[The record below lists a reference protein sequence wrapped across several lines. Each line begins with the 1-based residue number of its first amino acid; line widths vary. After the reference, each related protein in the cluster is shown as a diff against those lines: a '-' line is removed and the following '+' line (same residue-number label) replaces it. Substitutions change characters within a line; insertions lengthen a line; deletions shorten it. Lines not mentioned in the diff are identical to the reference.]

1 MIRELK
7 FDDIDKKYFK
17 LLCQLSGEEKS
28 YKFMFWQAIM
38 TFWLKYEG
46 NNDHQVFVYEREG
59 EVLGTATILVENK
72 LLHYGSRVGH
82 IEDVVVDQNKRLGG
96 VGKELIQKCV
106 EFAEERLCYKVIL
119 DCGEHNVAFYE
130 SCGFRAA
137 EGCMRLDL

>member
-1 MIRELK
+1 MIRELEVV
-7 FDDIDKKYFK
+7 DVDEKYFK

-28 YKFMFWQAIM
+28 YNWQAVM
-38 TFWLKYEG
+38 TFWLKYED
-46 NNDHQVFVYEREG
+46 NDDHQVFVYEREG

-82 IEDVVVDQNKRLGG
+82 IEDVVVDQNKRLSG
-96 VGKELIQKCV
+96 VGKALIEKCV
-106 EFAEERLCYKVIL
+106 EFAKEKCCYKVIL
-119 DCGEHNVAFYE
+119 DCGEHNVEFYE

>member
-1 MIRELK
+1 MIRELGVA
-7 FDDIDKKYFK
+7 DVDEKYFK

-28 YKFMFWQAIM
+28 YNWQAVM
-38 TFWLKYEG
+38 TFWLKYED
-46 NNDHQVFVYEREG
+46 NDDHQVFVYEREG

-82 IEDVVVDQNKRLGG
+82 IEDVVVDQNKRLSG
-96 VGKELIQKCV
+96 VGKALIEKCV
-106 EFAEERLCYKVIL
+106 EFAKEKCCYKVIL
-119 DCGEHNVAFYE
+119 DCGEHNVEFYE

>member
-1 MIRELK
+1 MIRELEVA
-7 FDDIDKKYFK
+7 DVDKKYLK

-28 YKFMFWQAIM
+28 YNWQAVM
-38 TFWLKYEG
+38 TFWLKYED
-46 NNDHQVFVYEREG
+46 NDDHQVFVYEREG

-82 IEDVVVDQNKRLGG
+82 IEDVVVDQNKRLSG
-96 VGKELIQKCV
+96 VGKALIERCV
-106 EFAEERLCYKVIL
+106 EFAKEKCCYKVIL